1 MHKNETQTLISL
13 HFQWSNKTLEL
24 NAGKEQSSWGNLSIR
39 RSQNKDTAQFSVI
52 SQTGTPDQGEVNPL
66 LLWSKTSISAI
77 QFGGPAHGPQNQ
89 GCMKIAYV
97 IRGTN
102 INQFLKG
109 KCWWENT
116 GDLISSWAEEDSQK
130 RLRMNWVLPDFRE
143 GESSWITSRR
153 EAQGDGKS
161 YILNLSSVLRG
172 KGSSHHS
179 QCLPL
184 VNSSAT
190 ICEAAER
197 GGRCK
202 GRHGCYD
209 TEQQPPTQH
218 RRAPFFPP

>member
-1 MHKNETQTLISL
+1 MRKHWRTDQFMSRRRQSKEIENEL
-13 HFQWSNKTLEL
+13 
-24 NAGKEQSSWGNLSIR
+24 G
-39 RSQNKDTAQFSVI
+39 
-52 SQTGTPDQGEVNPL
+52 
-66 LLWSKTSISAI
+66 
-77 QFGGPAHGPQNQ
+77 
-89 GCMKIAYV
+89 
-97 IRGTN
+97 
-102 INQFLKG
+102 
-109 KCWWENT
+109 
-116 GDLISSWAEEDSQK
+116 
-130 RLRMNWVLPDFRE
+130 LPDFRE

-209 TEQQPPTQH
+209 TEQQPRTQH
-218 RRAPFFPP
+218 RRAPFFPPQNPSRLNANLVYTCQVLQCNILVFLCPPSPINTLLMYTKFLNLGNQK